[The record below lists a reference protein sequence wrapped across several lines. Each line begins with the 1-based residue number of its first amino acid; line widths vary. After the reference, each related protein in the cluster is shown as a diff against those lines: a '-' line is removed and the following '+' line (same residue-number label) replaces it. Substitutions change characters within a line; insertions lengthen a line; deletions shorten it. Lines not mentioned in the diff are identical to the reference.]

1 MLPLG
6 VVIPTKNSMK
16 YLPGHL
22 ENLATWIDLA
32 EQVVVVDSFS
42 ADGTMDYLKKNLRHP
57 QTKFLEHPP
66 GLYAS
71 WNFGIRQLTSEFC
84 YISTVGDSITRAGVE
99 HLAATASR
107 LNCDVLVSR
116 PDFVNETGQRCAG
129 PEWPMDDVI
138 RRLRLRK
145 PFRLPSA
152 IMVATA
158 LAHTGGAITGSCA
171 SDLFRTAM
179 LQKYPFLL
187 EFGTAGDGAWSLQN
201 AGRLKWAATQEKE
214 TTFRRHPTV
223 ASTAEVKAGGIS
235 NQFAPLAGKMVSEWL
250 ESDSSEFPVEMR
262 EDIRRLLALSIE
274 FEESRRRF
282 NCLRKGKWPWILNP
296 AAWKIRTERNQLK
309 IQVQALSQKIYNGRP
324 VTNTPGGSED
334 CDRPK
339 ITT

>member
-1 MLPLG
+1 MFPLG

-22 ENLATWIDLA
+22 ENLSQWIELA
-32 EQVVVVDSFS
+32 AEVVVVDSFS
-42 ADGTMDYLKKNLRHP
+42 ADGTLDYLKKNLRHP
-57 QTKFLEHPP
+57 QLKILEHPP

-71 WNFGIRQLTSEFC
+71 WNYGIGQIGSEFC
-84 YISTVGDSITRAGVE
+84 YLSTVGDSITRDGLK
-99 HLAATASR
+99 HLVATASR

-116 PDFVNETGQRCAG
+116 PDFVDEAGRPCTG

-138 RRLRLRK
+138 RRLKLQK
-145 PFRLPSA
+145 PARLPPA
-152 IMVATA
+152 IVVATV
-158 LAHTGGAITGSCA
+158 LVHTGGAITGSCA
-171 SDLFRTAM
+171 SDLFRTAT
-179 LQKYPFLL
+179 LQKTPFPLN
-187 EFGTAGDGAWSLQN
+187 FGVAGDGAWSLQN
-201 AGRLKWAATQEKE
+201 AGRVTWAATPEKV
-214 TTFRRHPTV
+214 TVFRRHPTV

-250 ESDSSEFPVEMR
+250 ESNSSEAPVEVR

-274 FEESRRRF
+274 YEDSRRRF
-282 NCLRKGKWPWILNP
+282 NCLRRGKWPWILNP

-334 CDRPK
+334 CARPQ